1 MISQHWSLTL
11 LGTLTDT
18 TLFTSQF
25 LLAHLYLPCEL
36 YKSCFKGLDFGSC
49 FFGYSELEIEAAGG
63 IETGDPQRGMKVVQ
77 KETALARSLCSQP
90 CPRANPRQELVKNVN
105 SQLCLHAH

>member
-11 LGTLTDT
+11 LGTLTNT

-25 LLAHLYLPCEL
+25 LLAQLYLPCEL

-49 FFGYSELEIEAAGG
+49 FFGYSELELEAAGG
-63 IETGDPQRGMKVVQ
+63 TETGDPRGV
-77 KETALARSLCSQP
+77 
-90 CPRANPRQELVKNVN
+90 
-105 SQLCLHAH
+105 